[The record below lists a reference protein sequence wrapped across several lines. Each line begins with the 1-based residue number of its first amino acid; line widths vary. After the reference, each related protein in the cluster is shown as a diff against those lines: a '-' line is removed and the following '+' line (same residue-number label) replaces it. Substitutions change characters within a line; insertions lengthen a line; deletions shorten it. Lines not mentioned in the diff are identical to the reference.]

1 MSRSNIFPYLIN
13 NFTRTLNEEW
23 FFSYIFF
30 NLKITCSLEQY
41 ITQRVMFHIDGFFS
55 KCEQICSFLRISLQL
70 PENWCCVG
78 LPENMCCVGLQD
90 FRYLS
95 ANTAQKMK
103 LFIADAFSRCDQILI
118 GKLHILFSQTVLKR
132 NIFIRVPLQMFR
144 KLSPELKVYLRCPSQ
159 KINLRRSYW
168 LNIRNKVS
176 ERGPKS
182 TIMV

>member
-103 LFIADAFSRCDQILI
+103 LFIEDFFIKCDQIRRFLRI
-118 GKLHILFSQTVLKR
+118 WSHLPKKSLMENFSFRAVQPPVLK
-132 NIFIRVPLQMFR
+132 F
-144 KLSPELKVYLRCPSQ
+144 
-159 KINLRRSYW
+159 
-168 LNIRNKVS
+168 
-176 ERGPKS
+176 
-182 TIMV
+182 